1 MIEPNYS
8 NNSCVIFSDEFGD
21 DITNFDETK
30 LLENYNNISKPDW
43 SGATWP
49 PNIVSKKTWDLVGGY
64 SVEFS
69 PGMYSDPDFSMKLW
83 NSGIRYFKGLGQ
95 SRVFHFQCKTTHRIK
110 KNNGKKQFVK
120 KWGITNSNFSK
131 DYLRTGEPFSGE
143 LQEPRKKFLKT
154 LKNRIR
160 VALP

>member
-1 MIEPNYS
+1 
-8 NNSCVIFSDEFGD
+8 
-21 DITNFDETK
+21 
-30 LLENYNNISKPDW
+30 
-43 SGATWP
+43 
-49 PNIVSKKTWDLVGGY
+49 
-64 SVEFS
+64 
-69 PGMYSDPDFSMKLW
+69 MKLW